1 MAKSLAKVLDNMTQ
15 EVAGMGGDLFVIKA
29 SGTLLEK
36 RMENIRVVRGMLAG
50 TSSDELQRLHGFT
63 LEQQKRAHLA
73 LKALHMKRHV
83 TSSTPSRS
91 LRGSSTSG
99 RLGLLH
105 PSERGL

>member
-1 MAKSLAKVLDNMTQ
+1 MAKSLADVLDNMAQ
-15 EVAGMGGDLFVIKA
+15 EFAGTGGDLFVNKA

-50 TSSDELQRLHGFT
+50 TPSDELQRLHGFT
-63 LEQQKRAHLA
+63 LEQQKRAH
-73 LKALHMKRHV
+73 HV
-83 TSSTPSRS
+83 ASSTPSRS